1 MGIDPGNPE
10 FVHTNT
16 ILSIAVQKFIFE
28 TKRSPN
34 WFSYSPQINAVTELG
49 NIINNQAS
57 LGFMF
62 NKLCLYVILGHPVP
76 SMSKPTKLLDQIFL
90 PSM

>member
-1 MGIDPGNPE
+1 MCKHKHDIITVQNLFLKQKDLLIDSHIP
-10 FVHTNT
+10 H
-16 ILSIAVQKFIFE
+16 
-28 TKRSPN
+28 
-34 WFSYSPQINAVTELG
+34 NAVTDLG
-49 NIINNQAS
+49 NILNNQAP

-62 NKLCLYVILGHPVP
+62 NKLCLYIILGHPVH